1 MESVEEKT
9 SSASFINH
17 VFNFDDESKSEILN
31 IIQYSGLSIIPVIFL
46 NKSIQKYI
54 PEADEDKG
62 SLEILAE
69 ILVQIIIMFVGILFI
84 HRIITFIPTYSNEKY
99 AKLHVTNII
108 LAFMVIV
115 LSLQTKLGEKV
126 NILIDRGLDLVD
138 GKTSLKQQK
147 QESPVQQPTPPPPQ
161 LAPQSLPPVRQQQ
174 PTPNLQGIYQGPS
187 TPLVDTNVPIES
199 NTFEPMAANET
210 MGGGFGSAF

>member
-147 QESPVQQPTPPPPQ
+147 QESPVQPPPTQ
-161 LAPQSLPPVRQQQ
+161 LAHQSLPSVRPQQ

-187 TPLVDTNVPIES
+187 TPLVDANVPIES

>member
-1 MESVEEKT
+1 
-9 SSASFINH
+9 
-17 VFNFDDESKSEILN
+17 
-31 IIQYSGLSIIPVIFL
+31 
-46 NKSIQKYI
+46 
-54 PEADEDKG
+54 
-62 SLEILAE
+62 
-69 ILVQIIIMFVGILFI
+69 MFVGILFI

-147 QESPVQQPTPPPPQ
+147 QESPVQQPTQPPAQ
-161 LAPQSLPPVRQQQ
+161 LAPQSLPPVRPQQ

-187 TPLVDTNVPIES
+187 TPLVDANVPIES

>member
-138 GKTSLKQQK
+138 GKTSLKLQK
-147 QESPVQQPTPPPPQ
+147 QETPIQPPPPQ
-161 LAPQSLPPVRQQQ
+161 LAPHHYHL
-174 PTPNLQGIYQGPS
+174 
-187 TPLVDTNVPIES
+187 
-199 NTFEPMAANET
+199 
-210 MGGGFGSAF
+210 

>member
-138 GKTSLKQQK
+138 GKTSLKLQK
-147 QESPVQQPTPPPPQ
+147 QETPIQPPPPQ
-161 LAPQSLPPVRQQQ
+161 LAPQSLPPVRPQQQQQ
-174 PTPNLQGIYQGPS
+174 PTPNLQGIYQGPT
-187 TPLVDTNVPIES
+187 TPLVDANVPIES

>member
-147 QESPVQQPTPPPPQ
+147 QESPVQPPPAQ
-161 LAPQSLPPVRQQQ
+161 LAPQSLPSVRQQQ

-187 TPLVDTNVPIES
+187 TPLVDANVPIES

>member
-138 GKTSLKQQK
+138 GKTSLKLQK
-147 QESPVQQPTPPPPQ
+147 QETPIQPPPPQ
-161 LAPQSLPPVRQQQ
+161 PPQSLPPVRPQQQQ
-174 PTPNLQGIYQGPS
+174 PTPNLQGIYQGPT
-187 TPLVDTNVPIES
+187 TPLVEANVPIES
-199 NTFEPMAANET
+199 NSFEPMAANET